1 MTRVA
6 DPPPINPDPNAPGP
20 ITPCDTHPIDG
31 PVVPATAEDVVES
44 RKIAEER
51 LQTIQLDSAE

>member
-20 ITPCDTHPIDG
+20 ITPCDTHPA
-31 PVVPATAEDVVES
+31 PVVPTEQPDPAPDAE
-44 RKIAEER
+44 
-51 LQTIQLDSAE
+51 TIPLDSAE